1 LNLFIPPTLHG
12 QFISAPFF
20 QLPKRSRRR
29 TDTNLPVDTFCLPLV
44 RAGTQELDKTEPL
57 ASAAVNRHYT
67 TLDDGD
73 DDMSMGH
80 LWDRKLSSATL
91 FTTNPTFTATEL
103 TRVFQDVKMGVL

>member
-1 LNLFIPPTLHG
+1 MV
-12 QFISAPFF
+12 SSF
-20 QLPKRSRRR
+20 QLPSFNCLRELGEEQIRISPL
-29 TDTNLPVDTFCLPLV
+29 TLFCLPLV

-57 ASAAVNRHYT
+57 GSAAVNRHYT